1 MGHTLCEI
9 SRKCRKTGTP
19 ICTSLALFWCRC
31 SLHPSPLGLGAESPA
46 GWSFTVAWKVCG
58 GFWGGL
64 CSALLTPRFPRVY
77 EPSGTSL
84 TVPPAVWFLQ
94 AAWLCRRSEPVMGGA
109 VTGGRVGLLPPR
121 VQSESSLVQHKR
133 QEDNGGRHVK
143 IGSSPWD
150 VMVKRQ
156 LEFLEGPA
164 KNQTQC
170 QGC

>member
-1 MGHTLCEI
+1 MLTCFSPFKVGHTLCEI
-9 SRKCRKTGTP
+9 SCKCRKTGTP
-19 ICTSLALFWCRC
+19 TCTSLALFWCRC

-109 VTGGRVGLLPPR
+109 VTGG
-121 VQSESSLVQHKR
+121 ESDCCHLVCK
-133 QEDNGGRHVK
+133 V
-143 IGSSPWD
+143 SP
-150 VMVKRQ
+150 VLCSINARRITEVAM
-156 LEFLEGPA
+156 
-164 KNQTQC
+164 
-170 QGC
+170 